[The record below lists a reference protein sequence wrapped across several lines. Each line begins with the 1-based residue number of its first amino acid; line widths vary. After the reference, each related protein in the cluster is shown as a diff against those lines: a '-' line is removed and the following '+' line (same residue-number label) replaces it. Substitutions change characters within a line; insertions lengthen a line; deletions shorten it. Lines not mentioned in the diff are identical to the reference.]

1 MKLIVDRPYH
11 NAEMRSAGREA
22 QARSAG
28 REAQARSAGR
38 EAQAKQRRQRSAS
51 EAAQAEKRASG
62 DLAGS
67 YISSLTAKPPGET

>member
-11 NAEMRSAGREA
+11 NAEM
-22 QARSAG
+22 RSAG

-67 YISSLTAKPPGET
+67 YISSLTVKSPGEM

>member
-28 REAQARSAGR
+28 REAQA
-38 EAQAKQRRQRSAS
+38 KQRRQRR
-51 EAAQAEKRASG
+51 EHQVTLPG
-62 DLAGS
+62 V
-67 YISSLTAKPPGET
+67 ISPR

>member
-1 MKLIVDRPYH
+1 MKLMVDRPYH
-11 NAEMRSAGREA
+11 NAEM
-22 QARSAG
+22 
-28 REAQARSAGR
+28 RSAGR

>member
-28 REAQARSAGR
+28 REAQA
-38 EAQAKQRRQRSAS
+38 KQRRQRSAS
-51 EAAQAEKRASG
+51 EAAQAKKREHQVTLPG
-62 DLAGS
+62 V
-67 YISSLTAKPPGET
+67 ISPR